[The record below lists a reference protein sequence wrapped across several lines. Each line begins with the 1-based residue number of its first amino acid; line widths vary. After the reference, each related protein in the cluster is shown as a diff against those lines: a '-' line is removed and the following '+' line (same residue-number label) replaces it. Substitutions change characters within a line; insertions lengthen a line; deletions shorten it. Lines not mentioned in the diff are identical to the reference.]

1 VGVLGVLLLPKV
13 IVKCKFMGFR
23 VYDNVVALYLNVDVR
38 EAVWNMDEAL
48 NLAPARF
55 VQRG

>member
-1 VGVLGVLLLPKV
+1 MQVHGLS
-13 IVKCKFMGFR
+13 